1 MEGAGAK
8 PPPAC
13 RTPRTTARR
22 PKRTA
27 RPTPRRARLGAPQ
40 NVAGSRATGTP
51 ADRQGPTT
59 PAGRPTARQGRPG
72 RPPRF
77 CGGWRAP
84 GPRAAR
90 ELHGTGR
97 TRRGRTPTKPPP
109 HHTPPRGQ
117 RRGRTSRAIRI
128 RGGADR
134 PRPDCADWAAY
145 LLRPGRRA
153 GTTGRKAGR
162 RPLWTLPQW
171 AARKCGAETIP
182 RRGSREAAAAA
193 QAAAQAAGRR
203 ARPAISPDG
212 IVPDHG
218 PAHANAAAAGA
229 VNTASLPTACRHPA
243 ERNIPLSAVW

>member
-1 MEGAGAK
+1 MERAGAK

-51 ADRQGPTT
+51 ADRQGLPT

-90 ELHGTGR
+90 ELTGADPK
-97 TRRGRTPTKPPP
+97 RRGRTPTKPPP

-117 RRGRTSRAIRI
+117 RRGGASRAIRI
-128 RGGADR
+128 RGGA
-134 PRPDCADWAAY
+134 
-145 LLRPGRRA
+145 RRA
-153 GTTGRKAGR
+153 RLAGPGVAATGPHTFYVPAAAPGQR
-162 RPLWTLPQW
+162 
-171 AARKCGAETIP
+171 AAR
-182 RRGSREAAAAA
+182 RGGGHFGRCPNGRPASAALRLSQGAAAAKRQRRRKPQRRP
-193 QAAAQAAGRR
+193 QAAAPVRLSLLSELSR
-203 ARPAISPDG
+203 I
-212 IVPDHG
+212 
-218 PAHANAAAAGA
+218 
-229 VNTASLPTACRHPA
+229 TAQHM
-243 ERNIPLSAVW
+243 